1 MSDATELLER
11 ANALAD
17 QGRTRAAID
26 LLTAANRHEADPV
39 VQRQLV
45 QLRHDAWSEIDRTG
59 PEQWERAVPD
69 LFPGEDRIPEVEA
82 ADLTAEM
89 IRSAQLH
96 HGGLIVRNLLSHEW
110 CERLKISIDRAWEA
124 IAHFRETKEV
134 DPDWFDPLDLDRY
147 GLTMASRAWVINSG
161 TAYVPD
167 SPRLLFELLE
177 AFDDSGIKPV
187 IADYFDE
194 EPALSWV
201 KLAQRRLP
209 PDATGG
215 WHQDGAVYGMTARTL
230 NLWLP
235 VTRCGDVAPG
245 LEMWPRRLDDMVSTM
260 SDTGTEGFSATADA
274 VEALTAEV
282 PADRPVFG
290 PGDAALFDQFLLH
303 QTAAGDHYTEQRYG
317 FECWFFA
324 PSTYPEPERW
334 IPLAY

>member
-11 ANALAD
+11 AEALATE
-17 QGRTRAAID
+17 GRARDAID
-26 LLTAANRHEADPV
+26 LLSDANRRVADPEV
-39 VQRQLV
+39 VQRLV
-45 QLRHDAWSEIDRTG
+45 QLRHDAWSEISRDG
-59 PEQWERAVPD
+59 PASWDGDVPD
-69 LFPGEDRIPEVEA
+69 LFPGEQRIPEVEA
-82 ADLTAEM
+82 ADLTGAL

-96 HGGLIVRNLLSHEW
+96 HGGLVVRNLLSQEW
-110 CERLKISIDRAWEA
+110 CEQLKDGIDRAWAA
-124 IAHFRETKEV
+124 IDHYRETKEL
-134 DPDWFDPLDLDRY
+134 DPEWFAPLDLDRY
-147 GLTMASRAWVINSG
+147 GLTMASRAWVLNSG

-167 SPRLLFELLE
+167 SPRLLFDFLE
-177 AFDDSGIKPV
+177 ALAQSRIKSV
-187 IADYFDE
+187 VASYFDE

-274 VEALTAEV
+274 VAALTDEV
-282 PADRPVFG
+282 PADRPVFDA
-290 PGDAALFDQFLLH
+290 GDAALFDQFLLH
-303 QTAAGDHYTEQRYG
+303 QTAAGDHFTQERYG

-324 PSTYPEPERW
+324 PSTYPDPERW